1 MIGVAIFNATY
12 FPTQQSRLINEKFR
26 AQLEKNIEM
35 LSLGTSISFMSH
47 YLDGAAV
54 TVERIEK
61 DEDLAFILV
70 LDEENTELLRH
81 GTFTEP
87 QLDNKTLIGLR
98 EGELTE
104 IANYLILKD
113 KIMFEEETLGTA
125 ITGLD
130 TTKRDDEIKWT
141 VTISLVLN
149 ILLVTVDIGFI
160 FYILKMGKELNSLI
174 DQTQQSGIQ
183 ITSAVTQ
190 IMASSKQM
198 EVQRPRAGVVR
209 QRSRCHLQ
217 RDFGYLPSPGSDPG
231 RSSS

>member
-70 LDEENTELLRH
+70 LDEENIEILRH

-149 ILLVTVDIGFI
+149 ISNPERYTP
-160 FYILKMGKELNSLI
+160 K
-174 DQTQQSGIQ
+174 
-183 ITSAVTQ
+183 
-190 IMASSKQM
+190 
-198 EVQRPRAGVVR
+198 
-209 QRSRCHLQ
+209 
-217 RDFGYLPSPGSDPG
+217 
-231 RSSS
+231 